1 MPEYSIGTTGL
12 HLKPCSLTDPKETN
26 QPEVPLASEA
36 VWPLSVSW
44 REWDRVR
51 PCLAGFSGRV
61 AASENDSSWRW
72 AGFNFLFPKTSVA
85 TDALRLRITAYGAGI
100 IGASILV
107 AIIPITRKRFCV
119 LAYKT

>member
-1 MPEYSIGTTGL
+1 VPEYSIGTTGL

-36 VWPLSVSW
+36 AWPLSAS
-44 REWDRVR
+44 RLEGDRVR